1 MTLVIP
7 VSINLIGSF
16 GLVSMGGNTDF
27 VESQVKQKEKK
38 GYFIRG
44 ENLWTFQMTRN
55 SPLVLARGRE
65 ECGHDTFFPLLRFFL
80 FSSVVN

>member
-16 GLVSMGGNTDF
+16 GLVSMGGNTDL

-38 GYFIRG
+38 R
-44 ENLWTFQMTRN
+44 
-55 SPLVLARGRE
+55 
-65 ECGHDTFFPLLRFFL
+65 L
-80 FSSVVN
+80 FHKRRKLMDIPDDS